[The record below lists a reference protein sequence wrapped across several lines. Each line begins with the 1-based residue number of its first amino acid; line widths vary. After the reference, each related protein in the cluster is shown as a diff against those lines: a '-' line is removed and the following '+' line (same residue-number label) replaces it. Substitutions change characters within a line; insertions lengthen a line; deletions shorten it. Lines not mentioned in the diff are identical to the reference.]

1 MNAMNLKP
9 NRVLHILPFI
19 VFFLLGS
26 FYLYWFTSYIFF
38 YQEKSILFLTTF
50 SYLFDH
56 LNQPGGFLIYLGE
69 LQTTF
74 YFYPLVGAI
83 LVSLEICGIIF
94 ITRKI
99 GKVLTGKRFYL
110 IPFLLGAALFYLQ
123 TNYQYTAFNN
133 LGILIQLLIFYR
145 VITYSKKKFEWIP
158 IVLFPIFYFLFG
170 SFSLIFLLMLSINFV
185 LNNGNGRWQKLAGL
199 WLLGI
204 IFFFIG
210 KEYLFFQTTDTLVEF
225 PYSVQ
230 NIGLQSQLF
239 LITVFLI
246 FVLPVLFR
254 INLKRISSISIK
266 KIKLVELTPF
276 LIIIVLILF
285 AIPRIDKKNSSYF
298 HVEKLFYEHKY
309 NELIQFNAQFPSTN
323 ILTAF
328 LNNVS
333 LAETGR
339 LTESLFR
346 FPQTPDGGT
355 LFLKWEIVSEV
366 LKRGGYFY
374 YSIGMINEAQR
385 WAYEYMVMH
394 GNTPEGLK
402 MLIKTELI
410 QGNYK
415 VANKFISILKKSI
428 FYGQEARRLET
439 FLFNEEGIS
448 FDPEL
453 GIKRLLN
460 TKQDFFVLSD
470 EPAANLDLILDADSL
485 NSVAME
491 YKLAYLLL
499 QKNMKGIVAELPK
512 MEKMGYTKIPKNVE
526 EAVVTFKLLN
536 VDKMPELKRLKI
548 NPQTEQRFQQYYKI
562 FEQNSGNKL
571 QAQRVLS
578 RNFYDTYWYYVFFN

>member
-1 MNAMNLKP
+1 MNFKP
-9 NRVLHILPFI
+9 NRFLHILPFT
-19 VFFLLGS
+19 VFFLWGS

-38 YQEKSILFLTTF
+38 YQEKSILFLTSF

-69 LQTTF
+69 FQTTF

-94 ITRKI
+94 ITGKI
-99 GKVLTGKRFYL
+99 GKVFTGKRFYF

-123 TNYQYTAFNN
+123 TNYQYAAFNN
-133 LGILIQLLIFYR
+133 LGILIQLLIIYR
-145 VITYSKKKFEWIP
+145 VIIFSKKKFEWIP
-158 IVLFPIFYFLFG
+158 IVLFPAFYFLFG
-170 SFSLIFLLMLSINFV
+170 SFSLIFLLMFSINFI
-185 LNNGNGRWQKLAGL
+185 LNNGNGRWKKLAGL

-204 IFFFIG
+204 VFFFIG
-210 KEYLFFQTTDTLVEF
+210 KEYLFFQTTDALVEF
-225 PYSVQ
+225 PYSAQ
-230 NIGLQSQLF
+230 HIGLQSQLF
-239 LITVFLI
+239 LITVVLI
-246 FVLPVLFR
+246 VVLPVLFR
-254 INLKRISSISIK
+254 INFKMISSISIK
-266 KIKLVELTPF
+266 KIKLIELPPF
-276 LIIIVLILF
+276 LIIVVLIFLT
-285 AIPRIDKKNSSYF
+285 IPRIDKKDSSYF

-309 NELIQFNAQFPSTN
+309 DKLIQFNVQFPSTN
-323 ILTAF
+323 ILTAY
-328 LNNVS
+328 LNNIA

-339 LTESLFR
+339 LTESLFH

-374 YSIGMINEAQR
+374 YSTGMINEAQR
-385 WAYEYMVMH
+385 WAYEYMVMR

-415 VANKFISILKKSI
+415 VAKKFISILKKSI
-428 FYGQEARRLET
+428 FYRKEARQLET

-453 GIKRLLN
+453 GTKKLLN

-470 EPAANLDLILDADSL
+470 QPAANLDLILDADSL
-485 NSVAME
+485 NTVAME

-526 EAVVTFKLLN
+526 EAVVTYKLLN
-536 VDKMPELKRLKI
+536 VGKMPELKRLKI
-548 NPQTEQRFQQYYKI
+548 NPQTEKRFRQYYQIFQQN
-562 FEQNSGNKL
+562 QGNRQ
-571 QAQRVLS
+571 QARRALAKDFS
-578 RNFYDTYWYYVFFN
+578 DTYWYYVFFN